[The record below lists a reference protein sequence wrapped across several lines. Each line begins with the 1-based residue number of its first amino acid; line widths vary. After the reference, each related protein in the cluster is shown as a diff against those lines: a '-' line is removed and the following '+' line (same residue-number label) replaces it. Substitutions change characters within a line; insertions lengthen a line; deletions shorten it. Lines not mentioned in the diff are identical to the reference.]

1 MQLVR
6 FRVKAEPREVLEQA
20 EPREVL
26 EQAEPREVLEQLVR
40 SVVANAIAG
49 SLRDEYKEASDE
61 RNRSLSQLVPDCA
74 GEPRGWKRRHEVNDR
89 FISELMMAVRCLLDS
104 AKFDSANRLSD
115 WCLALAD
122 SLDDAMVRARATVTK
137 GITLARTSE
146 NAKALPYFDEAIR
159 LYDEAGDELSSAKV
173 RLNRIECYRQLTRYE
188 EALHDGKITC
198 QVFTRLGQKQL
209 LARGL
214 NNLGAV
220 FFQLDRFQEWLNSLE
235 EAGKLLQEVGDD
247 KSLSMVYWNQAV
259 ALTSLNRGPDA
270 VGYYKLSRKLALETG
285 QTWLAATSN
294 YNLGYHHYT
303 QGEYT
308 RALDI
313 LAETRTALSLDHW
326 HLSLCNLTQSEIY
339 LEINMCHDAIRFA
352 EAAYK
357 EFESI
362 QKPFEMAKAVGV
374 MAIAHSQLREYKE
387 AGRLFEKARSMFKE
401 QGNAVRAASM
411 DLHRGVM
418 WLEMGRYTDTRAV
431 AEEAYNAFMK
441 ESIKPKA
448 AYARI
453 VSARASLRLGEL
465 ECASSNAADASR
477 LHGESPLPWVGHQ
490 LHAVLGEI
498 HQAQNNLSAARA
510 EFLQAIQ
517 ELEEVRSNIAAD
529 ELRLNYLKDKVPVYE
544 MLMTTD
550 LRLGDP
556 AMLEEAFETAER
568 AKSRTLVDLLAGS
581 VEALKQ
587 PNSSSLEDVMEGL
600 APDAGLI
607 EYVMSG
613 DDVSAFC
620 VSRARFAVVQN
631 ICSRAELRKRFGFLR
646 YHLMIFTANPAAEQA
661 RGSVAC
667 ANFQD
672 HLQKL
677 YEMLI
682 RPVEAFLADAAVLVF
697 VPFDFLHYVPFHALF
712 DGTAYLADRFI
723 ISYAPT
729 ATIHRLFTG
738 RERRCTDGAALLIGV
753 PDEAAPLIA
762 EEIDSIQSVLP
773 EARSFV
779 GPGATKECLNR
790 EIQTAGIIH
799 IASHATFRP
808 DNPMFSSLQLHDAA
822 INFFD
827 IYNLRTSASLVTL
840 SGCGTGLSNVVAGDE
855 LLGLIRGFLYA
866 GATSVVLSLWDVNDR
881 TTADLMK
888 SFYRYLAAGAT
899 KGQSLRSA
907 MLSVRDEHPHP
918 YYWAPFLLMG
928 NPN

>member
-1 MQLVR
+1 MAGYFGAIASLQPGCTEATRLSQRVFILGRNFEGR
-6 FRVKAEPREVLEQA
+6 FRVK
-20 EPREVL
+20 
-26 EQAEPREVLEQLVR
+26 AEPREVLEQLVR
-40 SVVANAIAG
+40 SVVAKAIAG
-49 SLRDEYKEASDE
+49 SLRDECMEALDE
-61 RNRSLSQLVPDCA
+61 RSTSLPQLVPDSA
-74 GEPRGWKRRHEVNDR
+74 ARDIPEVSFTDELRDWKRQHEVNDR
-89 FISELMMAVRCLLDS
+89 FISELMTAVRSLLDS
-104 AKFDSANRLSD
+104 GKFDSANRLSD
-115 WCLALAD
+115 WCLELAD
-122 SLDDAMVRARATVTK
+122 TLGDAMVRARAAVTK

-146 NAKALPYFDEAIR
+146 NAKALSYFDEAIR

-173 RLNRIECYRQLTRYE
+173 RLNRIECYRQLTRYD
-188 EALHDGKITC
+188 EALQDGKITC

-209 LARGL
+209 LARSL

-220 FFQLDRFQEWLNSLE
+220 FFQLDRFREWLNALQE
-235 EAGKLLQEVGDD
+235 GGKLLQEVGDD

-259 ALTSLNRGPDA
+259 ALTSLNRGPEA

-303 QGEYT
+303 QCEYT

-339 LEINMCHDAIRFA
+339 LEINMCRDAIRFA
-352 EAAYK
+352 EAAYN
-357 EFESI
+357 
-362 QKPFEMAKAVGV
+362 G
-374 MAIAHSQLREYKE
+374 
-387 AGRLFEKARSMFKE
+387 
-401 QGNAVRAASM
+401 
-411 DLHRGVM
+411 
-418 WLEMGRYTDTRAV
+418 
-431 AEEAYNAFMK
+431 FMR

-465 ECASSNAADASR
+465 ECASNNAADANR

-498 HQAQNNLSAARA
+498 HSAQGDLPAARG
-510 EFLQAIQ
+510 EFRQAIQ

-587 PNSSSLEDVMEGL
+587 ANSSSLEDVRQAL
-600 APDAGLI
+600 APNAVLI
-607 EYVMSG
+607 EYIMTG
-613 DDVSAFC
+613 DNVSAFC
-620 VSRARFAVVQN
+620 VSRARFVVAQN
-631 ICSRAELRKRFGFLR
+631 ICSRAELRKRFGFLQ
-646 YHLMIFTANPAAEQA
+646 YHLTTFAGNPAAAQA
-661 RGSVAC
+661 RASLAL
-667 ANFQD
+667 ANIED
-672 HLQKL
+672 HFQKL

-682 RPVEAFLADAAVLVF
+682 RPVEAFLVDAASLVF

-729 ATIHRLFTG
+729 ATIHRLFTR
-738 RERRCTDGAALLIGV
+738 RERGSNDGAALLIGV
-753 PDEAAPLIA
+753 PDESAPLIA
-762 EEIDSIQSVLP
+762 EEIESIQSVLP

-779 GPGATKECLNR
+779 GAGATKECLTR

-827 IYNLRTSASLVTL
+827 IYSLRTSASLVTL

-881 TTADLMK
+881 TTADFMH
-888 SFYRYLAAGAT
+888 SFYSYLAAGAT

-907 MLSVRDEHPHP
+907 MLCVRDEHPHP
-918 YYWAPFLLMG
+918 YY
-928 NPN
+928 

>member
-6 FRVKAEPREVLEQA
+6 FRVKAEPREVLEQ
-20 EPREVL
+20 
-26 EQAEPREVLEQLVR
+26 LVR
-40 SVVANAIAG
+40 SVAANAIAG

-61 RNRSLSQLVPDCA
+61 RNRSLSQLVPDSA

-122 SLDDAMVRARATVTK
+122 SLGDAMVLARATVTK

-146 NAKALPYFDEAIR
+146 NAKALSYFDEAIR
-159 LYDEAGDELSSAKV
+159 LYDESGDELSSAKV

-352 EAAYK
+352 EDAYK

-374 MAIAHSQLREYKE
+374 MAVVKRQLREYKE

-418 WLEMGRYTDTRAV
+418 WLEIGRYTDTRAV
-431 AEEAYNAFMK
+431 AEEAY
-441 ESIKPKA
+441 
-448 AYARI
+448 
-453 VSARASLRLGEL
+453 
-465 ECASSNAADASR
+465 
-477 LHGESPLPWVGHQ
+477 
-490 LHAVLGEI
+490 
-498 HQAQNNLSAARA
+498 
-510 EFLQAIQ
+510 
-517 ELEEVRSNIAAD
+517 

-587 PNSSSLEDVMEGL
+587 ANSSSLEDVMEGL

-620 VSRARFAVVQN
+620 VSRERFAVVQN
-631 ICSRAELRKRFGFLR
+631 ICSRAELRKRFGFLQ
-646 YHLMIFTANPAAEQA
+646 YHLTTFASNRAAAQA
-661 RGSVAC
+661 RASVAL
-667 ANFQD
+667 ANIQD

-738 RERRCTDGAALLIGV
+738 RERRSNDGAALLIGV

-762 EEIDSIQSVLP
+762 EEIESIQSVLP

-779 GPGATKECLNR
+779 GPGATKEGLNR

-799 IASHATFRP
+799 ITSPATFRP
-808 DNPMFSSLQLHDAA
+808 DNPMFSSPQLHDAA

-888 SFYRYLAAGAT
+888 SFYRSLAAGAT

-907 MLSVRDEHPHP
+907 MLAVRDEHPHP
-918 YYWAPFLLMG
+918 HYWAPFLLMG